1 MAKRNYSK
9 MSTKPEVEQ
18 TPVTKPETIEEPIAP
33 VEPEDSKEI
42 VGIVTGCGKLNI
54 RQSPSVFADVL
65 CEVSLKT
72 ELVID
77 FDRSNDGWFSVC
89 TPAGIE
95 GFCMRKFIEVK
106 Q

>member
-9 MSTKPEVEQ
+9 ISTKPEVEQ
-18 TPVTKPETIEEPIAP
+18 TPVTEPETVEESIAP
-33 VEPEDSKEI
+33 TEPEEIKEI
-42 VGIVTGCGKLNI
+42 IGVVTGCGKLNV
-54 RQSPSVFADVL
+54 RQSPSVSADVL

-77 FDRSNDGWFSVC
+77 LDRSNDGWFSVC

-95 GFCMRKFIEVK
+95 GFCMRKFVEVK